1 MLPCEATTTHLVRA
15 YVEAYNKGDVV
26 RLDRRVFAREPR
38 FAWYSDAGR
47 LDAAAED
54 RSTLR
59 AYFAARHRA
68 GDSFT
73 LLRFKYNGY
82 DRARR
87 LGHFEMTLRR
97 TGGPTIPAK
106 GAVSCAARR
115 IVVTSLGG

>member
-15 YVEAYNKGDVV
+15 YVEAYNKGDVA

-38 FAWYSDAGR
+38 FEWYSDER
-47 LDAAAED
+47 RSNAAAQD
-54 RSTLR
+54 RATLR
-59 AYFAARHRA
+59 AYFRARHAA
-68 GDSFT
+68 GDRLT
-73 LLRFKYNGY
+73 LVRFRFNGY
-82 DRARR
+82 DRGRR

-97 TGGPTIPAK
+97 ASGPAFAGK